1 MKNVWETIHAFGGA
15 FKRVLPPKFTALA
28 KAAITVLVVFPKP
41 ALAELKLIR
50 EWIAAPALIQNV
62 EFSPDGKQLL
72 TASGGGVAQ
81 LWGLDGTPGRVMQGQ
96 RPPMFN
102 SHFNRKGSQFLTT
115 GYDGSVWL
123 WDRNGTLLQKFFIHK
138 AAVSDARFLGDN
150 GNFVSGSDDGTVVLR
165 NPKGQP
171 MWIGIYPGTTR
182 QLAATSEGNLVVAAS
197 DNGQLHIIVRDQTG
211 KIAKVKSFQTPHGR
225 MNQLSI
231 SADGKKIAAS
241 GIDGTV
247 TIWDLQGKML
257 GRLKA
262 TTKGWADGGVFCNTE
277 RDLLLT
283 AGDDG
288 VVREWSQAGKY
299 LGELKLSTTSRLTKL
314 DCAPNGRMAAAVG
327 SSGELWLIEVTPLHS
342 HP

>member
-1 MKNVWETIHAFGGA
+1 MKNLQGTIHASYIA
-15 FKRVLPPKFTALA
+15 LKRVLPAKRTALA
-28 KAAITVLVVFPKP
+28 RAALTVLVVLPKP

-50 EWIAAPALIQNV
+50 EWIAAPVLIQNV
-62 EFSPDGKQLL
+62 EFSADGKQLL

-102 SHFNRKGSQFLTT
+102 AHFNRKGSQFLTT
-115 GYDGSVWL
+115 GYDGSAWL

-138 AAVSDARFLGDN
+138 AAVADARFLGDN
-150 GNFVSGSDDGTVVLR
+150 GNFVSSSDDGLVVLR

-171 MWIGIYPGTTR
+171 TWIGMYPGTTR
-182 QLAATSEGNLVVAAS
+182 QLAATPEGNLVVAAS
-197 DNGQLHIIVRDQTG
+197 DDGQLHLITRGRTG
-211 KIAKVKSFQTPHGR
+211 KTAKVKSLQTPHGR

-231 SADGKKIAAS
+231 SADGKRIAAS

-247 TIWDLQGKML
+247 SIWDLQGQML
-257 GRLKA
+257 GRLIA
-262 TTKGWADGGVFCNTE
+262 TTKGWAVGGVFCNTE
-277 RDLLLT
+277 PGLLLT

-299 LGELKLSTTSRLTKL
+299 LGELKLSVTSRLTKL